1 MTVPKPLYFA
11 TDADIYDL
19 LEPEVKRFSNQRL
32 VDLALK
38 RGIVLSPATER
49 SELIQYISMLPFS
62 HPQLEELCD
71 LIESAGRTQRS
82 TSIRVNAEIKND
94 TVTDAIASLR
104 QTRADKDEQWS
115 VLKKDDHI
123 EIAVE
128 YTEFNHRKSSLRQ
141 RSVNEI
147 TLQVEPTED
156 GELTI
161 RHTASTKGH
170 EIAKELLKRIESDA
184 DAPLPTIP
192 ISLAGIADRGTRT
205 SFWIKL
211 IRETDGLT
219 PVGVTKVGVCRDMD
233 TTLFDV
239 ACDNDADD
247 LDPDKDSDDDAVAVS
262 LIRRAVFEGDEVL
275 DSTEF
280 QNTQSAFFVYKASW
294 LALAVTGEKYEIEAE
309 FRNSAAAHQFEYI
322 FRGVYRRKPNG
333 DFYKSP
339 IRLLAGEM
347 RQLSRI
353 LEESAHLITAQ
364 LFEEALVSAPVVV
377 DLATPKA

>member
-1 MTVPKPLYFA
+1 MTLPKPLYFA

-19 LEPEVKRFSNQRL
+19 LEPEVKRFSSQRL
-32 VDLALK
+32 LDLALK

-49 SELIQYISMLPFS
+49 SELIQYISMLSFS

-71 LIESAGRTQRS
+71 LIESTGRTQRS
-82 TSIRVNAEIKND
+82 TSIRVNAEIQND
-94 TVTDAIASLR
+94 TVTDAIASIR
-104 QTRADKDEQWS
+104 QTRAHKDEQWS

-123 EIAVE
+123 EITVE

-141 RSVNEI
+141 RSVSEI
-147 TLQVEPTED
+147 TFQVEPTED

-161 RHTASTKGH
+161 RHTANTKGH
-170 EIAKELLKRIESDA
+170 EIAKELLKRIENDA
-184 DAPLPTIP
+184 ETPLPTTP

-211 IRETDGLT
+211 IRETNGLT

-233 TTLFDV
+233 TTLFHV
-239 ACDNDADD
+239 ASNTDADD
-247 LDPDKDSDDDAVAVS
+247 LDKDKDCEDDAIAAS

-294 LALAVTGEKYEIEAE
+294 LALATSGEKYEIEAE
-309 FRNSAAAHQFEYI
+309 FRNPTAAHQFEYI
-322 FRGVYRRKPNG
+322 FRGVYRRKANG
-333 DFYKSP
+333 EFYKSP
-339 IRLLAGEM
+339 SRLLVGEIRLLS
-347 RQLSRI
+347 QT
-353 LEESAHLITAQ
+353 LEESAHSITAQ
-364 LFEEALVSAPVVV
+364 LFEEALVTAPSVVEV
-377 DLATPKA
+377 ATPKA